1 MRESIKKMA
10 KITILNDDAVN
21 HRLTADMIVT
31 DPPFEMSGK
40 QINDIISQY
49 NSNHLL
55 LICSLRQLIEFAQ
68 ATDYKMG
75 FDFVLDFVAPKQSK
89 SQQQPNYIHAHAVY
103 FYKSKSVFNRRHGE
117 RSDVFT
123 KGYCPTIIKA
133 SRERNNEHG
142 MAKNVTA
149 IKDMLS
155 FFDIE
160 SVIDMFCGSGTTG
173 LACLELDIDCTLIEK
188 DPEHFSKMKQ
198 TFEFL
203 GVI

>member
-68 ATDYKMG
+68 ATSHPTRVRGLKP
-75 FDFVLDFVAPKQSK
+75 PKGIVFS
-89 SQQQPNYIHAHAVY
+89 AL
-103 FYKSKSVFNRRHGE
+103 SVRTPHGCV
-117 RSDVFT
+117 D
-123 KGYCPTIIKA
+123 
-133 SRERNNEHG
+133 
-142 MAKNVTA
+142 
-149 IKDMLS
+149 
-155 FFDIE
+155 
-160 SVIDMFCGSGTTG
+160 
-173 LACLELDIDCTLIEK
+173 
-188 DPEHFSKMKQ
+188 
-198 TFEFL
+198 
-203 GVI
+203 